1 MLHAHSSWL
10 YSWDEFFFLNNKVC
24 KGFYFAGDWCFL
36 TMWPGLLYL
45 SVCYGCLTVLSA
57 RWNLLQMMFLI
68 VSLVFSV
75 NLIKLTH
82 FYFVCFSVCWFF
94 FACLSPK
101 LFFFV
106 FHLMYFP
113 STFVRFVNCM
123 EFWTFLIKI
132 SAF

>member
-94 FACLSPK
+94 FCL
-101 LFFFV
+101 FV
-106 FHLMYFP
+106 SKTIFLCLPSYVFSFHVCQVCQLHGILNF
-113 STFVRFVNCM
+113 SN
-123 EFWTFLIKI
+123 
-132 SAF
+132 